1 MDLNTLKDTVVAPKL
16 KDVFGADIAERI
28 LSVAITF
35 CMTAK
40 TEQEKMQKL
49 IEGVCSN
56 PRATA
61 MWGAARTQQQKA
73 EWLAK
78 AR

>member
-1 MDLNTLKDTVVAPKL
+1 MNFDMLKDTVVTPKL
-16 KDVFGADIAERI
+16 KDVFGADVTQRI
-28 LSVAITF
+28 LSVAMTY

-40 TEQEKMQKL
+40 TEPEKMQKL

-56 PRATA
+56 PRVTA